1 MDVNPY
7 QSPVEDPSA
16 ELGSDLDH
24 GGQFLASRGARFG
37 AALLDSVVMM
47 VIVLPIQWAAG
58 WFETLMRSGG
68 EVPLDQQ
75 LMWTAIGFVIWFCI
89 QVAFLRNGQTIGK
102 KALGIRMV
110 DYSTGGPVPLG
121 RLVGLRYLPT
131 QVVVSIPTIGP
142 LLNLVN
148 ILFIFGG
155 EQRCIHD
162 LIAGT
167 KVVQA

>member
-7 QSPVEDPSA
+7 QSPVEDQQP
-16 ELGSDLDH
+16 ELDTE
-24 GGQFLASRGARFG
+24 GQHFLASRGSRFA
-37 AALLDSVVMM
+37 AALLDGIVML
-47 VIVLPIQWAAG
+47 VIILPIQWATG
-58 WFETLMRSGG
+58 MFETVMRGG
-68 EVPLDQQ
+68 QLEIGQQ
-75 LMWTAIGFVIWFCI
+75 MMWAGIGFAVWFVV
-89 QVAFLRNGQTIGK
+89 QVAFLVNGQTLGK

-110 DYSTGGPVPLG
+110 DYSTGERVPLG

-131 QVVVSIPTIGP
+131 QLVSSIPTIGP

-148 ILFIFGG
+148 ILFIFGS